1 MHVMNEQQNSPYA
14 GVPTPEQQVARYLR
28 LLRQGH
34 GWSQQ
39 DVAEKMK
46 PYGYQW
52 SQATVTRLESASR
65 PIRIN
70 ELTALATL
78 YSIPVTQ
85 LLEIQ
90 LTGSDFDDLDALE
103 KEIAS
108 LTERRNALIE
118 NLEEARYK
126 RMVAQEYEGALA
138 SSLARLTARLESL
151 MRWHPQMAE
160 TRLEGLKEIVN
171 IGPAQP

>member
-1 MHVMNEQQNSPYA
+1 MHVMNEQQHGLYGA
-14 GVPTPEQQVARYLR
+14 PTPEQQVARYLR

-70 ELTALATL
+70 ELTALAAL
-78 YSIPVTQ
+78 YNIPVQQ

-90 LTGSDFDDLDALE
+90 IPGSDFEDLDALE

-108 LTERRNALIE
+108 LTEKRDALKG
-118 NLEEARYK
+118 NLEEARY
-126 RMVAQEYEGALA
+126 RTMVAQEYEGALA
-138 SSLARLTARLESL
+138 SSLAQLNARLESL
-151 MRWHPQMAE
+151 VRWHPQMAE
-160 TRLEGLKEIVN
+160 ARREKLKELVN
-171 IGPAQP
+171 IEPAQP